1 MKPDGLNLSGYL
13 STLIHFSAKVRDL
26 KKEKHLS
33 KSTFKE
39 VIMKFRTL
47 MPTFLMVGA
56 ISTLFLIH
64 PFYVY
69 SADSSAEPAPVA
81 SGVYE
86 GEVIE
91 VEEHTLVIKQADGD
105 IVRVR
110 MPGKSGE
117 KSSNF
122 QVGDKLDVVV
132 SPEGI
137 TTSVKHRLG
146 H

>member
-1 MKPDGLNLSGYL
+1 MKFLNSKKFISILSMNIFLILGYSLSGYATN
-13 STLIHFSAKVRDL
+13 ST
-26 KKEKHLS
+26 
-33 KSTFKE
+33 T
-39 VIMKFRTL
+39 
-47 MPTFLMVGA
+47 
-56 ISTLFLIH
+56 
-64 PFYVY
+64 
-69 SADSSAEPAPVA
+69 EPAPVA

-91 VEEHTLVIKQADGD
+91 VEEHTLVIKQTDGD

-122 QVGDKLDVVV
+122 QVGDKLEVVV

-137 TTSVKHRLG
+137 TTSVQHRLG